1 MFSQFSL
8 CDQSQDVINNLQ
20 DALKKLNE
28 TDPEEI
34 KQNLLSEEEEFSKE
48 LIEEMGI
55 KNMEV
60 ITKDTFREY
69 ITRMINTATED
80 EKNEN
85 EVSPDEEEFFNYLIE
100 EIMKEIPEKMNQEE
114 FTIFSNTDR
123 YKSIVERIM
132 QEKFGDNYTDEII
145 QMMSGSF
152 ENLSNSDLSETDDI
166 EELMRKYKGNKDKD
180 NNNDDSNSD
189 DEIEIDNL
197 ENLKSTKES
206 EVKTNQNTNQ
216 NNNVDNED
224 KKLPENNSV
233 INSEDEKTDL

>member
-48 LIEEMGI
+48 IIEEMGI

-180 NNNDDSNSD
+180 NNNDDTNSD

-206 EVKTNQNTNQ
+206 EVKTNQNINQ